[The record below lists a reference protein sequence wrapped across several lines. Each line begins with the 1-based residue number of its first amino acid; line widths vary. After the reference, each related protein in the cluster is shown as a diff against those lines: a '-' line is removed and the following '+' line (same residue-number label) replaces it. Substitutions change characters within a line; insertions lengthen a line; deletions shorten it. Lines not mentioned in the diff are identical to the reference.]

1 MDNLERK
8 FGKYAVRN
16 LTMVLLAINAAG
28 YVITYLLPR
37 SGLLGLLT
45 LNPRLI
51 LQGQIWRLVTWLV
64 MPSRDLFSFVLVAFL
79 FYLPIGRQ
87 LEQIWGAFRYNLYI
101 FMGLVFTVA
110 GAFLVYLF
118 FVVRLGAGSAQ
129 AMTDMYAAAFT
140 PYYVM
145 LSIFFAFAA
154 TFPDSMVLFM
164 FLIPLKMKWLG
175 IGYGVML
182 LYTVLRGDFVTRV
195 VIITSVLNF
204 VVFYLMS
211 RKSTLNRY
219 RPSEVKRRSEFR
231 KSVRMSPQGRTTHRC
246 AICGVNNN
254 DFPDMQFR
262 YCSKCN
268 GLYEYC
274 SDHLFTH
281 EHVK

>member
-8 FGKYAVRN
+8 FVKYAIRN

-28 YVITYLLPR
+28 YVITYLLPQ
-37 SGLLGLLT
+37 SGLLRLLT

-51 LQGQIWRLVTWLV
+51 LQGQIWRLFTWLV

-101 FMGLVFTVA
+101 FMGLIFTVA

-118 FVVRLGAGSAQ
+118 FVMRLGPGSAR
-129 AMTDMYAAAFT
+129 AMMDTYAGAFT

-182 LYTVLRGDFVTRV
+182 LYTVLQGNFVTRV
-195 VIITSVLNF
+195 VIVTSVLNF
-204 VVFYLMS
+204 IVFYLMS
-211 RKSTLNRY
+211 RKQTLNRY

-231 KSVRMSPQGRTTHRC
+231 KSTRMSPPGRTMHRC

-254 DFPDMQFR
+254 EFPDMQFR